1 MIVKYPM
8 KLAEFIIFIYLCS
21 RFKLNR
27 EVPSNSTERNSMY
40 NHGK

>member
-21 RFKLNR
+21 RFNLNG
-27 EVPSNSTERNSMY
+27 VPSNSTERKSMY

>member
-21 RFKLNR
+21 PKYA
-27 EVPSNSTERNSMY
+27 VGSY
-40 NHGK
+40 NG